1 MWDGALT
8 TSSFVAASMVKY
20 VYVFPDVKEKKRGP
34 QNDTPSF
41 GASETLLESLTKGN
55 ETRWSAEPD
64 VKLIGL
70 IEDGVI
76 STKEDVSQLLIN

>member
-1 MWDGALT
+1 MGDGALT
-8 TSSFVAASMVKY
+8 TSSLVAASMVKY
-20 VYVFPDVKEKKRGP
+20 VYVLPDVNEKMRGP

-55 ETRWSAEPD
+55 EILWSAEPE
-64 VKLIGL
+64 VKLIGP

-76 STKEDVSQLLIN
+76 STKEEVSQLLTN